1 MNGPTET
8 HFPLCALALFDEVLD
23 EKQLPSDSVAGGP
36 FPRCFWID
44 LGRCCFGVPGG
55 AAQLQAQITL
65 VNNFYN
71 GTAGTPWSGTSGP
84 YTEAIT
90 PSASADVLVVTVG
103 ERNSGG
109 SNATPTVTFDGLAM
123 TGSVWQPSLN
133 TVYTSAGVFY
143 LYEPAA
149 GWGSGAGLRVTFS
162 GTASDSAVSAYAL
175 GGVNISNSPVVITA
189 TGDNEGDAA
198 PTTVTATLAGVAPGS
213 YIATDETLR
222 IGTGPVTTTVTGGT
236 LNTSTTAGVHGNFW
250 AVQTTDLYAA
260 GALVSTAAGG
270 TVTIEGSAPDPESL
284 TGSGSHFLIAAAAFA
299 PLGHPALAWS
309 GLTSNSWSLA
319 SGDVNWS
326 SMGGDTFYSNGSAV
340 TFSNAG
346 VNTNP
351 IAIVSSGVQPASVTF
366 TNATTPYSFS
376 GGAMSGTGS
385 VALDAAGSV
394 MFLSV
399 NTYTGSTTI
408 TPGTLTLSG
417 PGAINGTS
425 SIAVG
430 NGGTGALMIQGQ
442 GQLQTSVEN
451 VGLSGTGSVT
461 QSGGVNTTSGYL
473 DLGASAGDS
482 GTYILTGNGYLSV
495 LNNENVG
502 SSGTGIFTQSGGTN
516 SCSDFNLGNGTGS
529 SGTYSL
535 GGGYLSVAGSENV
548 GYSGTGI
555 FLHSGGTNMSNYLN
569 LGNNA
574 GSSGT
579 YSLGGNGDV
588 AVTENENL
596 GYAGTGAF
604 TQTGG
609 TNRIG
614 NALYL
619 GTQPGG
625 FGVYNLS
632 GSGYLPVA
640 GNEYVGYSGPGAF
653 TQTGG
658 SNNLGYGSLYVGYG
672 SGSSGN
678 YTQSGGMNSVNFG
691 YLYLGYGGSSGN
703 YSLSGSAMLST
714 AYGEYVGYSGTGT
727 FTQSGGTN
735 SVNFGGLYLG
745 YGGGSGGNYSLSG
758 SAMLSTAYG
767 EYVGNLGTFTQSG
780 GTNNVGGTLTLDSG
794 SGSSTYILS
803 GSGLLSA
810 GNEYAG
816 YFGSGA
822 FAQVR
827 WDEQRRRRRP
837 LPRLFLRFQR
847 QLWSQRLGGA
857 RCRQRIHRLLRRRR
871 HVQSIGRIEHGRLR
885 QHRQFGHLS
894 VQRRHT
900 PSRRRTCQS
909 RCPRRHGRH
918 GGADGRRQCDYRPL
932 AGVAR
937 QHGLHDAQHRPQLAS
952 PGARRLQSVS
962 RLWQLRQRGS
972 APQRRHSLDGVA
984 RPGLFRQRLAG
995 RPRVLPGS
1003 DSGGAR
1009 QRGQSQRRHHGFRDG
1024 QRQLGDLRD
1033 FHRERHAVGR
1043 QRRVARGIRRLCRLL
1058 RHGHVYAVRRSE

>member
-1 MNGPTET
+1 MRSSYQAIRLPAVPFRGVLGLT
-8 HFPLCALALFDEVLD
+8 LGGVVLAFL
-23 EKQLPSDSVAGGP
+23 
-36 FPRCFWID
+36 
-44 LGRCCFGVPGG
+44 
-55 AAQLQAQITL
+55 AAPQQLQAQITL

-90 PSASADVLVVTVG
+90 PSASANVLVVTVG

-109 SNATPTVTFDGLAM
+109 SNAAPTVTFDGLAM

-198 PTTVTATLAGVAPGS
+198 PTTVAATLTGVAPGS

-270 TVTIEGSAPDPESL
+270 TVTIDGSAPDPEAL

-299 PLGHPALAWS
+299 PVGHPALTWS

-326 SMGGDTFYSNGSAV
+326 SMGGNTFYSNGSAV

-366 TNATTPYSFS
+366 TNTTTPYSFS

-394 MFLSV
+394 MFLGV

-408 TPGTLTLSG
+408 SAGTLTLSG
-417 PGAINGTS
+417 TGAINGTS
-425 SIAVG
+425 GIAVG
-430 NGGTGALMIQGQ
+430 NGGTGAMMIQGQ

-461 QSGGVNTTSGYL
+461 QSGGVNTTSVYL
-473 DLGASAGDS
+473 DLGTGAGDS
-482 GTYILTGNGYLSV
+482 GTYILSGNGYLSV

-502 SSGTGIFTQSGGTN
+502 SNGAGIFMQSGGTN
-516 SCSDFNLGNGTGS
+516 SCSYFNLGNGTGS

-555 FLHSGGTNMSNYLN
+555 FLHSGGTNISNYLN

-579 YSLGGNGDV
+579 YTLGGNGYV
-588 AVTENENL
+588 AVTENENM

-609 TNRIG
+609 TNSIG
-614 NALYL
+614 NALYF

-625 FGVYNLS
+625 YGVR
-632 GSGYLPVA
+632 A
-640 GNEYVGYSGPGAF
+640 
-653 TQTGG
+653 
-658 SNNLGYGSLYVGYG
+658 
-672 SGSSGN
+672 
-678 YTQSGGMNSVNFG
+678 
-691 YLYLGYGGSSGN
+691 
-703 YSLSGSAMLST
+703 
-714 AYGEYVGYSGTGT
+714 
-727 FTQSGGTN
+727 
-735 SVNFGGLYLG
+735 
-745 YGGGSGGNYSLSG
+745 
-758 SAMLSTAYG
+758 
-767 EYVGNLGTFTQSG
+767 
-780 GTNNVGGTLTLDSG
+780 
-794 SGSSTYILS
+794 I
-803 GSGLLSA
+803 
-810 GNEYAG
+810 
-816 YFGSGA
+816 
-822 FAQVR
+822 
-827 WDEQRRRRRP
+827 
-837 LPRLFLRFQR
+837 
-847 QLWSQRLGGA
+847 A
-857 RCRQRIHRLLRRRR
+857 RI
-871 HVQSIGRIEHGRLR
+871 
-885 QHRQFGHLS
+885 
-894 VQRRHT
+894 
-900 PSRRRTCQS
+900 
-909 RCPRRHGRH
+909 
-918 GGADGRRQCDYRPL
+918 
-932 AGVAR
+932 
-937 QHGLHDAQHRPQLAS
+937 
-952 PGARRLQSVS
+952 
-962 RLWQLRQRGS
+962 
-972 APQRRHSLDGVA
+972 
-984 RPGLFRQRLAG
+984 
-995 RPRVLPGS
+995 
-1003 DSGGAR
+1003 
-1009 QRGQSQRRHHGFRDG
+1009 
-1024 QRQLGDLRD
+1024 
-1033 FHRERHAVGR
+1033 
-1043 QRRVARGIRRLCRLL
+1043 
-1058 RHGHVYAVRRSE
+1058 